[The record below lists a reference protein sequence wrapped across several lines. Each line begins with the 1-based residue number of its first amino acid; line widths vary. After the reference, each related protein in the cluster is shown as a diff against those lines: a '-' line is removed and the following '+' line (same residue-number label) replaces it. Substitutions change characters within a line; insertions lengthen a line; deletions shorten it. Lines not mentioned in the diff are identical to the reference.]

1 MTFNQGERNIIQLL
15 LFNRTGINAFA
26 LLRCLRILFLDTCGS
41 HNVMIHGHNRFII
54 QTRDQESFIE
64 DLLLDR

>member
-26 LLRCLRILFLDTCGS
+26 LFRCLRILFLDTCGS
-41 HNVMIHGHNRFII
+41 HTNVMIHGHIRFII
-54 QTRDQESFIE
+54 QTTDQESFIE
-64 DLLLDR
+64 DLL